1 MTQSKKST
9 KNQRNLSNQKRT
21 KEMLKKNN
29 NKVTIQK
36 LNTHV
41 TMPESQPTPD
51 SIGLSQA
58 QH

>member
-21 KEMLKKNN
+21 KEMLKKKNT
-29 NKVTIQK
+29 KVTIQK
-36 LNTHV
+36 INTHV